1 MNSEEF
7 LIGELAEKAGVSVRT
22 IRYYVSEGLLPS
34 PEIRGR
40 YTVYDE
46 DYLNRIRLIKRLKD
60 AFLPIKEI
68 RLMLETKT
76 TSEIEEFL
84 SHYEANRTPSNDA
97 LSYIA
102 RLMDEEPGS
111 VIRES
116 RMPPAQPQIQM
127 NRNIAP
133 KQYELIDDVNGI
145 SFRKFIIRPGVEI
158 HIADYIYLKKR
169 DLVIRMVT
177 AIKDL
182 FRKDEPRNT

>member
-34 PEIRGR
+34 PEVRGR

-76 TSEIEEFL
+76 LAEIEDFL
-84 SHYEANRTPSNDA
+84 SHYEANRTSSNDA
-97 LSYIA
+97 LSYISGLLENDS
-102 RLMDEEPGS
+102 RSL
-111 VIRES
+111 VRES
-116 RMPPAQPQIQM
+116 RMPPSQPKLQM
-127 NRNIAP
+127 NRSPAP
-133 KQYELIDDVNGI
+133 MKFELIDDQQGMI
-145 SFRKFIIRPGVEI
+145 WRKFIIRPGVEI
-158 HIADYIYLKKR
+158 HIADHIYHKQPEQVIKMIDLLK
-169 DLVIRMVT
+169 DS
-177 AIKDL
+177 
-182 FRKDEPRNT
+182 FRKDDPRTT

>member
-1 MNSEEF
+1 
-7 LIGELAEKAGVSVRT
+7 
-22 IRYYVSEGLLPS
+22 
-34 PEIRGR
+34 
-40 YTVYDE
+40 
-46 DYLNRIRLIKRLKD
+46 
-60 AFLPIKEI
+60 
-68 RLMLETKT
+68 MLETKT

-158 HIADYIYLKKR
+158 HIADHIYLKKEGFGN
-169 DLVIRMVT
+169 
-177 AIKDL
+177 KNGNG
-182 FRKDEPRNT
+182 F